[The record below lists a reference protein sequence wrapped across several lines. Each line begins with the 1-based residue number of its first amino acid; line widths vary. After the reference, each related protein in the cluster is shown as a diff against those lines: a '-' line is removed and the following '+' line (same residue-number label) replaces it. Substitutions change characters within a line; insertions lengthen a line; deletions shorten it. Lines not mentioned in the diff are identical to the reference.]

1 MKARFLIVAL
11 AAIFAAIMAYAPPQ
25 LAAQIDI
32 TQGPVL
38 ESVSDHSAVVAW
50 STNKDGSTVL
60 NYGTDPRNLAQV
72 AEAPW
77 GAYPTSCFPEYGYD
91 GRFIEAYSEAAADPV
106 AWKVFWAD
114 RVVEPPW
121 GANGHTHR
129 VELRNLRPNTTYYFR
144 VETGQTR
151 GGNGAAVDTQGV
163 ISFRTQPE
171 GAPPIHERPR

>member
-1 MKARFLIVAL
+1 MKARFLVVAL
-11 AAIFAAIMAYAPPQ
+11 AAVFAIMTYTPPQ
-25 LAAQIDI
+25 LAAQVDI

-38 ESVSDHSAVVAW
+38 ESVSDHSAVIAW
-50 STNKDGSTVL
+50 STNKDGSTVV
-60 NYGTDPRNLAQV
+60 NYGADPRNLDQV

-77 GAYPTSCFPEYGYD
+77 GAN
-91 GRFIEAYSEAAADPV
+91 GR
-106 AWKVFWAD
+106 
-114 RVVEPPW
+114 
-121 GANGHTHR
+121 THR

-151 GGNGAAVDTQGV
+151 GGNGAAVETQGV

>member
-1 MKARFLIVAL
+1 MKARFLVVAL
-11 AAIFAAIMAYAPPQ
+11 AAVFAAIMAYAPPR

-72 AEAPW
+72 AEA
-77 GAYPTSCFPEYGYD
+77 
-91 GRFIEAYSEAAADPV
+91 
-106 AWKVFWAD
+106 
-114 RVVEPPW
+114 PW

>member
-1 MKARFLIVAL
+1 MKARFLVVAL
-11 AAIFAAIMAYAPPQ
+11 AAVFAIMTYTPPQ
-25 LAAQIDI
+25 LAAQVDI

-38 ESVSDHSAVVAW
+38 ESVSDHSAVIAW
-50 STNKDGSTVL
+50 STNKDGSTVV
-60 NYGTDPRNLAQV
+60 NYGADPRNLDQV
-72 AEAPW
+72 AEA
-77 GAYPTSCFPEYGYD
+77 
-91 GRFIEAYSEAAADPV
+91 
-106 AWKVFWAD
+106 
-114 RVVEPPW
+114 PW

-151 GGNGAAVDTQGV
+151 GGNGAAVETQGV

>member
-1 MKARFLIVAL
+1 MKARFLVVAL
-11 AAIFAAIMAYAPPQ
+11 AAVFAIMTYTPPQ
-25 LAAQIDI
+25 LAAQVDI

-38 ESVSDHSAVVAW
+38 ESVSDHSAVIAW
-50 STNKDGSTVL
+50 STNKDGSTVV
-60 NYGTDPRNLAQV
+60 NYGADPRNLDQV

-77 GAYPTSCFPEYGYD
+77 GA
-91 GRFIEAYSEAAADPV
+91 
-106 AWKVFWAD
+106 
-114 RVVEPPW
+114 
-121 GANGHTHR
+121 NGCTHR

-151 GGNGAAVDTQGV
+151 GGNGAAVETQGV

>member
-1 MKARFLIVAL
+1 MKTRFLLVAL
-11 AAIFAAIMAYAPPQ
+11 AAVFAAIMAYAPPR
-25 LAAQIDI
+25 LAAHVDI

-77 GAYPTSCFPEYGYD
+77 GA
-91 GRFIEAYSEAAADPV
+91 
-106 AWKVFWAD
+106 
-114 RVVEPPW
+114 
-121 GANGHTHR
+121 NGHTHR

-151 GGNGAAVDTQGV
+151 TGNGAAVETQGV